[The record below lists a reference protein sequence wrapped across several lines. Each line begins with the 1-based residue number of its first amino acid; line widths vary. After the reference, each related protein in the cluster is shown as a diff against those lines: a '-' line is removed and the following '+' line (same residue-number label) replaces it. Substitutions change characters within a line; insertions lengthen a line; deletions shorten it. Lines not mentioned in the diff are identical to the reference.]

1 MDKSFKIVLV
11 AIILL
16 AFFSTRVSVVINYK
30 TEIVDTE
37 DVCKR
42 FQKSIKADAVHPLK
56 FGSYFGFIDNIY
68 SKSIPIYSTITISNN
83 LIKFLN

>member
-1 MDKSFKIVLV
+1 MSRLMAFMDKSFKIVLV

-42 FQKSIKADAVHPLK
+42 FQK
-56 FGSYFGFIDNIY
+56 FIG
-68 SKSIPIYSTITISNN
+68 K
-83 LIKFLN
+83 